1 MQLINKRY
9 ILELV
14 KLALPIFMGNIGII
28 LINAGDCFVAGR
40 YSTNSLAAVSIATA
54 IHATVSMLGVGLLLS
69 VSPLLSN
76 IRGAGIQAKKYF
88 YPTVKFAFLI
98 ALILLILTLAYIPL
112 LDYLGYEQDLLKEVK
127 SYTFIIAFSS
137 FGMILHVALKE
148 FLQAYEIVFLPN
160 FIMLVSVLLNVV
172 LNFIFV
178 FGLLGSPEMG
188 TAGLALSSL
197 IARTGAGFYLLG
209 FCLYKFSFEK
219 FCDRK
224 FYRQIIKIGF
234 PISMAI
240 VIEFLSFNSMAILLG
255 RISGIYAAA
264 QNIIMTLANM
274 SFMFPLAISN
284 AIAVKVGFANG
295 ARNYNELVTYV
306 KNGIIITVGFMLCAS
321 IFFATCSKYLA
332 GIFTTDSSLINVII
346 PVMYVV
352 AAFQVSDGMQVA
364 MGGVFKGL
372 KKTNIVMYS
381 NLIAYLLIGVSSG
394 YYCAL
399 HFKHHLF
406 AFWCAFASSS
416 FLLTL
421 ILIICLLRYLRG
433 LDYRIKDVHSCI

>member
-98 ALILLILTLAYIPL
+98 AFILLILTLAYIPL

-178 FGLLGSPEMG
+178 FGLLGSPELG

-209 FCLYKFSFEK
+209 FCFYKFSFKK

-224 FYRQIIKIGF
+224 FYK
-234 PISMAI
+234 
-240 VIEFLSFNSMAILLG
+240 
-255 RISGIYAAA
+255 
-264 QNIIMTLANM
+264 
-274 SFMFPLAISN
+274 
-284 AIAVKVGFANG
+284 
-295 ARNYNELVTYV
+295 
-306 KNGIIITVGFMLCAS
+306 
-321 IFFATCSKYLA
+321 
-332 GIFTTDSSLINVII
+332 
-346 PVMYVV
+346 
-352 AAFQVSDGMQVA
+352 
-364 MGGVFKGL
+364 
-372 KKTNIVMYS
+372 
-381 NLIAYLLIGVSSG
+381 
-394 YYCAL
+394 
-399 HFKHHLF
+399 
-406 AFWCAFASSS
+406 
-416 FLLTL
+416 
-421 ILIICLLRYLRG
+421 
-433 LDYRIKDVHSCI
+433 